1 MVDRYSWSAEWVIIN
16 LNYEKISKKNVWH
29 IVKNLKI
36 AKNLGYNL
44 IVNLDRIRGVKLKKI
59 SNIENL

>member
-1 MVDRYSWSAEWVIIN
+1 MGNYKFKLRKNIKEKCMV
-16 LNYEKISKKNVWH
+16 
-29 IVKNLKI
+29 VKNLKI